1 MSWLNTPSDKLFI
14 KSQVRELR
22 GIRVL
27 FFLLGFFTQVTVKA
41 WDVDFSRRSR
51 ELEAARG
58 PASQIQE
65 PIPSGYRTRPVSETL
80 LEKVSSTFESGQ
92 DVVLLLTDKGF
103 IPSQVN
109 LRKGKSYR
117 VHVVNVNSKEKNVSF
132 VADSFS
138 ESLATYFGEPKSFV
152 IQPKVEGVHSFVSP
166 ETAFQGRFVV
176 VEDARRPAS
185 ASE

>member
-1 MSWLNTPSDKLFI
+1 MSWLNTPNDKLFI
-14 KSQVRELR
+14 NKEFNAVR

-27 FFLLGFFTQVTVKA
+27 LFLFGFFTQVSVKA
-41 WDVDFSRRSR
+41 WDVDFSRRTR

-58 PASQIQE
+58 PASQSQE
-65 PIPSGYRTRPVSETL
+65 SLTTNFRVRPVSETL
-80 LEKVSSTFESGQ
+80 MEKVSTAFESGQ

-103 IPSQVN
+103 IPSQIN
-109 LRKGKSYR
+109 LRKGRSYR

-132 VADSFS
+132 VVDSFS

-176 VEDARRPAS
+176 LEEAGRTAS
-185 ASE
+185 ASR